1 MQGWPHV
8 RFAVTFIS
16 GMFAG
21 QIANHACVQDVG
33 SGGWFGVALVG
44 VLVATAT
51 MLNASRR
58 LAMARDVTEM
68 TERAYL
74 DALARVVELAPEAFD
89 RLRFERLDLNAKGR
103 MQ

>member
-1 MQGWPHV
+1 
-8 RFAVTFIS
+8 
-16 GMFAG
+16 
-21 QIANHACVQDVG
+21 
-33 SGGWFGVALVG
+33 
-44 VLVATAT
+44 